1 MLNKLNLDLDRQTAQ
16 YGALALRIGL
26 GVVFIAHGLLKL
38 LVFTPAGTASFFEA
52 QGFPGWT
59 AYPVMIIELVGGAAM
74 ILGFYTR
81 IWALLF
87 VGVLIGASTVHFPNG
102 WSFDKA
108 GGGWEYPVFLILAS
122 FVQLLLGNGAFAL
135 SNATNK
141 RDQTANKSNS
151 NFRAAAS

>member
-1 MLNKLNLDLDRQTAQ
+1 MLNKLNLDLDRQTVQ

-26 GVVFIAHGLLKL
+26 GVIFIAHGLLKF

-52 QGFPGWT
+52 HGFPGWT

-87 VGVLIGASTVHFPNG
+87 VGVMIGASTVHFPNG
-102 WSFDKA
+102 WSFDNA
-108 GGGWEYPVFLILAS
+108 GGGWEYPIFLIFAA

-135 SNATNK
+135 SNAAIK
-141 RDQTANKSNS
+141 RDETDSES
-151 NFRAAAS
+151 NFDYRTAAS